1 MGLASNLETNS
12 LGGFNGGNWGS
23 NFGGVTP
30 VVEIGGRRCD
40 DDCDGK
46 LLLLNAISN
55 IKDDNRANAIA
66 ITASIERNKDL
77 NVNEFRAIAKDVCD
91 AKTVLAEKI
100 CDVQIETLKANFE
113 TERQITALSTK
124 NDAQFTALSVEGE
137 RQTAIILA
145 KINQNEEQR
154 LRDEIEALR
163 RRADNTDIDIRIN
176 NSNAQTQAQF
186 QAQNNALFKTLERIE
201 VQNARAENSL
211 VNLGTMVGTAQT
223 NTNANTKV
231 NS

>member
-1 MGLASNLETNS
+1 MSLTGNLETNS
-12 LGGFNGGNWGS
+12 IGSGFGGLNNWG
-23 NFGGVTP
+23 GGVTP
-30 VVEIGGRRCD
+30 VVLVGDNRRCD

-55 IKDDNRANAIA
+55 VKDDNRANAIA

-77 NVNEFRAIAKDVCD
+77 NVNEFRGIARDVCD

-100 CDVQIETLKANFE
+100 CDLQVETLKANFE

-124 NDAQFTALSVEGE
+124 TDAQFTSLTVEGE

-145 KINQNEEQR
+145 KINQEVEQR
-154 LRDEIEALR
+154 LRDEIASLR
-163 RRADNTDIDIRIN
+163 RHADRTDVDIKIN
-176 NSNAQTQAQF
+176 NSNSQTQAQF
-186 QAQNNALFKTLERIE
+186 QAQNNALFGALEKITE
-201 VQNARAENSL
+201 QNARAENSL

-223 NTNANTKV
+223 NTPTNTNVKA
-231 NS
+231 

>member
-12 LGGFNGGNWGS
+12 LGGVNGGNWGS
-23 NFGGVTP
+23 NFGVTP
-30 VVEIGGRRCD
+30 VVEIGGRRGD
-40 DDCDGK
+40 NDCDGK

-163 RRADNTDIDIRIN
+163 RRADNTEIDIRIN